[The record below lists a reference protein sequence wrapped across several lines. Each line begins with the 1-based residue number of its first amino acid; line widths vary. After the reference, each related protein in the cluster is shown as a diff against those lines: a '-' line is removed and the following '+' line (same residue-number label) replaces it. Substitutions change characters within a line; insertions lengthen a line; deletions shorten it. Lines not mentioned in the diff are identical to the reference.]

1 MANNNQI
8 KCPHCNKLFEPSE
21 AFQHQLEEK
30 LLGEERKKQ
39 KQLLERTKKETE
51 EKVIEKAKTEYEEL
65 INRLKKDSQEE
76 KERNQKLIKQLESL
90 SDEMRS
96 LRRKDEERGLEMKKT
111 LASQEEKIRQEA
123 SKKAQEEQ
131 HLKIAEKEK
140 QLRDAVK
147 VNEELRRRLQQGSQQ
162 TQGEVLELAIEERL
176 KKEFPTD
183 KIEEVKKGQRGA
195 DVIQEVIDK
204 RGKSCGVILWE
215 TKNAQW
221 SEGWI
226 AKLREDQRQA
236 KADLAILVS
245 ENLPEEITTF
255 AYRNGIWV
263 TSRKLIIPLALALRF
278 DLVRINFERQANVG
292 KNEKTEILYRYITST
307 EFKHRV
313 EAISEAF
320 GNLQNEAEREKRWFN
335 TKWARQE
342 KELRK
347 VLDHTHGMYG
357 DLQGMVGKALPDMKS
372 LELKD
377 GL

>member
-8 KCPHCNKLFEPSE
+8 KCPHCNKLFEPSK
-21 AFQHQLEEK
+21 AYRHQLEE
-30 LLGEERKKQ
+30 KQ
-39 KQLLERTKKETE
+39 KQLLERVRKETE
-51 EKVIEKAKTEYEEL
+51 GRVIEKAKTEYEEL
-65 INRLKKDSQEE
+65 ISRLKKDSQEE
-76 KERNQKLIKQLESL
+76 KERNQKLIKQLEL
-90 SDEMRS
+90 LNDEMRN

-111 LASQEEKIRQEA
+111 LASQEEKIRLEA
-123 SKKAQEEQ
+123 SKTAQEEQ
-131 HLKIAEKEK
+131 QLKIAEKEK

-147 VNEELRRRLQQGSQQ
+147 ANEELRRRLQQGSQQ
-162 TQGEVLELAIEERL
+162 TQGEVLELAIEELL
-176 KKEFPTD
+176 KKEFPLD

-204 RGKSCGVILWE
+204 RGKSCGIILWE

-245 ENLPEEITTF
+245 ENLPKEITTF
-255 AYRNGIWV
+255 AYRNGVWV

-292 KNEKTEILYRYITST
+292 KNEKTEILYQYITSA

-320 GNLQNEAEREKRWFN
+320 GNLQSDTEREKRWFN

-372 LELKD
+372 LELED
-377 GL
+377 GQK